1 MKDKKKMILT
11 IDGPAG
17 AGKSSAGKLA
27 AKRLNFTYLDTGAM
41 YRAVAL
47 AVKENNLNI
56 EDEAEVSRLLPSL
69 EIKLEEDKI
78 FLNGVDVSSKIR
90 LPEMDLL
97 ASAVSRLKC
106 VRDFLGKL
114 QRQIGEKGRIV
125 AEGRDMGTVIFPDA
139 AAKVFLTATPEVRAK
154 RRLKQLEEKGIK
166 ADYQELVKQIKE
178 RDIADSTRDIAPL
191 KPASDA
197 MILDSSDKDL
207 DTVVD
212 IIVDFANKQF
222 EKVEH

>member
-17 AGKSSAGKLA
+17 AGKSSAGRLA
-27 AKRLNFTYLDTGAM
+27 ARRLNFIYLDTGAM

-47 AVKENNLNI
+47 AVKENNLSMD
-56 EDEAEVSRLLPSL
+56 EDKVSKLLPSL

-78 FLNGVDVSSKIR
+78 FLNGIDISSKIR
-90 LPEMDLL
+90 VPEMDLL

-106 VRDFLGKL
+106 VREFLGKL
-114 QRQIGEKGRIV
+114 QRQIGGKGRIV

-166 ADYQELVKQIKE
+166 ANYQELVDQIKE

>member
-1 MKDKKKMILT
+1 MKDKKKIILT

-47 AVKENNLNI
+47 AVKENNLRI
-56 EDEAEVSRLLPSL
+56 DEDEVSRLLPSL
-69 EIKLEEDKI
+69 EIKLEGDKI

-90 LPEMDLL
+90 VPEMDLL

-106 VRDFLGKL
+106 VREFLGKL

-139 AAKVFLTATPEVRAK
+139 AAKVFLTATPDVRAK